1 MLSNNNKI
9 ESIVLLA
16 DRTYTKSEES
26 DIDSNRLE
34 MVCDEYFE
42 DIFNGLSKIA
52 GEVIHYNTPQNFID
66 NIKKHKNAIIFS
78 IYGGFGSRNRMALV
92 PAICESYNIRYVGG
106 DTYAR
111 IICQDK
117 QLTKEF
123 VKKIG
128 LSTPGYI
135 LVEEAGQLDLTT
147 SLKLPL
153 IIKPNMEGS
162 SIGID
167 RDSIAHDYSTAIHL
181 AKKGLI
187 KYAQPI
193 LVEEFVGGRE
203 VNICITGDTKN
214 IQVFEAIE
222 NYHIESPAYFD
233 SNVFSAYDK
242 HVSDDFRLKTITS
255 ELKSDTIQLL
265 KKLFL
270 SLGKMDYLRID
281 GKLSGLG
288 FQIIELTPDGYIG
301 KDSAFAVAYSH
312 NNIDYNKML
321 LAIIDNSLAYYQTQY
336 SSDKGN

>member
-1 MLSNNNKI
+1 MLSTNNKI
-9 ESIVLLA
+9 KSIVLLA
-16 DRTYTKSEES
+16 DRTYKKSEES
-26 DIDSNRLE
+26 DINSNRLE

-52 GEVIHYNTPQNFID
+52 VEVIHYNTPQNFID
-66 NIKKHKNAIIFS
+66 NIKKHTDAVVFS

-92 PAICESYNIRYVGG
+92 PAICEAYNIKYVGG

-123 VKKIG
+123 VKKLG

-135 LVEEAGQLDLTT
+135 LIEEATQLDLAT

-167 RDSIAHDYSTAIHL
+167 RDSIAHDYPTAIRL
-181 AKKGLI
+181 AEKGLT

-203 VNICITGDTKN
+203 INICIIGDTKN
-214 IQVFEAIE
+214 IQLFEAIE
-222 NYHIESPAYFD
+222 NYNVGSPTYFD

-255 ELKSDTIQLL
+255 ELKSDTIHLL

-281 GKLSGLG
+281 GKLSGPEL
-288 FQIIELTPDGYIG
+288 QIIELTPDGYIG
-301 KDSAFAVAYSH
+301 KDSAFTVASSY
-312 NNIDYNKML
+312 NNLDYHKML

-336 SSDKGN
+336 SSGKEN